1 MRRALVVLAVLAFA
15 LPARAEDEPAPPKE
29 PSHGPKIVGDV
40 RGLLLWRTNDNYV
53 RHASTFHYDMP
64 SAAIGV
70 GLTGGVEVVKRL
82 SLLAGAHYEMNGADR
97 ADAHLRVQSG
107 AILGLARWAF
117 YRTQDDN
124 TGSAFFEAS
133 AIGGFGRYLIRE
145 TYVNTALSP
154 DTFAKSDGAFGGV
167 GGLECAVVV
176 GALRAMLGYS
186 FSWSPA
192 SISDRIG
199 GSMNASG
206 HELAL
211 GVGVF
216 L

>member
-1 MRRALVVLAVLAFA
+1 MRRALVVLAVLLFVTH
-15 LPARAEDEPAPPKE
+15 ARAEDESPPPAQQ
-29 PSHGPKIVGDV
+29 HGPKIVGDV
-40 RGLLLWRTNDNYV
+40 RGLLVWRTNDNYV

-64 SAAIGV
+64 SAAIGI
-70 GLTGGVEVVKRL
+70 GLTGGVEIVKRV
-82 SLLAGAHYEMNGADR
+82 SVLAGAHYEMNGADR

-117 YRTQDDN
+117 FRSQDDGS
-124 TGSAFFEAS
+124 GSAFVEAS

-145 TYVNTALSP
+145 TYVNTAIAP

-192 SISDRIG
+192 SFSDRIG
-199 GSMNASG
+199 GSIDAGG
-206 HELAL
+206 HELAV